1 MLDLDNWPSL
11 IVRWLLLAAAVWVA
25 AWLVG
30 GIHLTGLKSTLI
42 VAAILGLF
50 NLYLRPI
57 LVVLSCPLTILT
69 LGLFIFVLNAILL
82 GLTDWVAGQIGGI
95 DFQVDNFWA
104 ALLGAIVISIVS
116 TLLNWIVRPDRLD
129 SGRAW

>member
-1 MLDLDNWPSL
+1 MERWPSL
-11 IVRWLLLAAAVWVA
+11 IVRWLLLAASVWVA
-25 AWLVG
+25 AWLIG
-30 GIHLTGLKSTLI
+30 GIHLTGLKSTLL
-42 VAAILGLF
+42 VALILGLF

-69 LGLFIFVLNAILL
+69 LGLFIFVINAILL
-82 GLTDWVAGQIGGI
+82 GLTSWVADKINGI
-95 DFQVDNFWA
+95 YFHVDNFWA

-116 TLLNWIVRPDRLD
+116 TLLNWIVKPDRLD

>member
-1 MLDLDNWPSL
+1 MFDMERWPSL
-11 IVRWLLLAAAVWVA
+11 IVRWLLLAASVWVA
-25 AWLVG
+25 AWLIG

-42 VAAILGLF
+42 VALILGLF

-57 LVVLSCPLTILT
+57 LFVLSCPLTILT

-82 GLTDWVAGQIGGI
+82 GLTDWVASQIGGI
-95 DFQVDNFWA
+95 NFQVDNFGS
-104 ALLGAIVISIVS
+104 ALLGAVVISILS
-116 TLLNWIVRPDRLD
+116 TLLNWVVKPDRLD